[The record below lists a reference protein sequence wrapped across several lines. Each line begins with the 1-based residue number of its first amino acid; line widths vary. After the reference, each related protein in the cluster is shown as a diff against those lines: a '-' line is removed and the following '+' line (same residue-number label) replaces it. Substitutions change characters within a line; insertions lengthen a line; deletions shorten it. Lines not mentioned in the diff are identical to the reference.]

1 MKPSNRFLCK
11 KAGENT
17 VGNQGAN
24 LMQGLIFSLSDKSE
38 RHKDQTLS
46 SMEKVFL
53 FHKICQLTFSNITVH
68 CIRGSEF
75 RII

>member
-38 RHKDQTLS
+38 RHTDQTLS
-46 SMEKVFL
+46 SSGKGF
-53 FHKICQLTFSNITVH
+53 FIS
-68 CIRGSEF
+68 
-75 RII
+75 